1 MKKKLFSLLAAAA
14 LCCGMCSGAFAAQEP
29 RVGNV
34 MLQPHTYE
42 GDEYTMV
49 PVGVNTL
56 MMSFVR
62 DDVSVGKGNITVTDD
77 GTSSVLCKVDVQ
89 NDLLVQNITT
99 KEDKGTVFMIVL
111 PKDPKAGHGYRVR
124 VEAGCFT
131 SSGNGAVSRAIDN
144 PEAWHFTV
152 DLYGLSIAGHDINKV
167 WRAGEEAAFDVTLCN
182 HAARAVVSAVDARG
196 ISLETAELTESGRV
210 SATVLDPE
218 NAAVKADFYGPD
230 GELCGSLVSTLSAWE

>member
-111 PKDPKAGHGYRVR
+111 PKDPKAGH
-124 VEAGCFT
+124 
-131 SSGNGAVSRAIDN
+131 S
-144 PEAWHFTV
+144 
-152 DLYGLSIAGHDINKV
+152 
-167 WRAGEEAAFDVTLCN
+167 
-182 HAARAVVSAVDARG
+182 
-196 ISLETAELTESGRV
+196 
-210 SATVLDPE
+210 
-218 NAAVKADFYGPD
+218 
-230 GELCGSLVSTLSAWE
+230 